1 MDFIVLETEK
11 VAGIAENEHFLSLKP
26 LINRKTKKGGNKQN
40 LPINYQHTMEI
51 TVVFTE
57 QLYVKNVL
65 LQKQIVARIIPN
77 VVSESSGGC
86 LYTHV
91 EKYVN
96 NNTVNISLSQKKK
109 NPHAEAVCKTLNT
122 PLPLP

>member
-11 VAGIAENEHFLSLKP
+11 VAGIAENQDFLSLKP
-26 LINRKTKKGGNKQN
+26 LINRKNKERGKQTESTY
-40 LPINYQHTMEI
+40 NYQHTMEI

-57 QLYVKNVL
+57 RLCVKNVL
-65 LQKQIVARIIPN
+65 LQKQIVARITPN

-96 NNTVNISLSQKKK
+96 NNT
-109 NPHAEAVCKTLNT
+109 
-122 PLPLP
+122 

>member
-1 MDFIVLETEK
+1 
-11 VAGIAENEHFLSLKP
+11 
-26 LINRKTKKGGNKQN
+26 
-40 LPINYQHTMEI
+40 MEI

-96 NNTVNISLSQKKK
+96 NNTWNISLSQKKK
-109 NPHAEAVCKTLNT
+109 THMQKQYVKPWIHPYRFHKN
-122 PLPLP
+122 

>member
-1 MDFIVLETEK
+1 
-11 VAGIAENEHFLSLKP
+11 
-26 LINRKTKKGGNKQN
+26 
-40 LPINYQHTMEI
+40 MEI

-96 NNTVNISLSQKKK
+96 NNTWNISLSQKKK
-109 NPHAEAVCKTLNT
+109 KPHAEAVCKTLNT

>member
-1 MDFIVLETEK
+1 
-11 VAGIAENEHFLSLKP
+11 
-26 LINRKTKKGGNKQN
+26 
-40 LPINYQHTMEI
+40 MEI

-96 NNTVNISLSQKKK
+96 NNTWNISLSQKKK
-109 NPHAEAVCKTLNT
+109 KKANMQKQYVKPWIHPYRFHKN
-122 PLPLP
+122 

>member
-1 MDFIVLETEK
+1 
-11 VAGIAENEHFLSLKP
+11 
-26 LINRKTKKGGNKQN
+26 
-40 LPINYQHTMEI
+40 MEI

-96 NNTVNISLSQKKK
+96 NNT
-109 NPHAEAVCKTLNT
+109 
-122 PLPLP
+122 

>member
-1 MDFIVLETEK
+1 
-11 VAGIAENEHFLSLKP
+11 
-26 LINRKTKKGGNKQN
+26 
-40 LPINYQHTMEI
+40 MEI

-96 NNTVNISLSQKKK
+96 NNTWNISLSQKKK
-109 NPHAEAVCKTLNT
+109 KKHMQKQYVKPWIHPYRFHKN
-122 PLPLP
+122 

>member
-1 MDFIVLETEK
+1 
-11 VAGIAENEHFLSLKP
+11 
-26 LINRKTKKGGNKQN
+26 
-40 LPINYQHTMEI
+40 MEI

-57 QLYVKNVL
+57 RLCVKNVL
-65 LQKQIVARIIPN
+65 LQKQIVARITPN

-96 NNTVNISLSQKKK
+96 NNTWNISLSQKKK
-109 NPHAEAVCKTLNT
+109 KSQHAEAVCKTLNT